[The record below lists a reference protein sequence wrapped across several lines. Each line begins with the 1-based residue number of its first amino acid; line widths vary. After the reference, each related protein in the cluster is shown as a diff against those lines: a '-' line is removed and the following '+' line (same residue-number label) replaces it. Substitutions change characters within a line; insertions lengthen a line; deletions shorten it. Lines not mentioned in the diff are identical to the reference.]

1 MIYEPWLRNSCDYA
15 SRHPKPLPNLK
26 KLTKVDKEELGVK
39 DEVEGSTFEV
49 NRVIIENEDNV
60 VTREDIVEQT
70 SADSD
75 LSVVLKDVC
84 EGRMSEKTKKNSYGN
99 SFEELSPYNGI
110 LLKGARIV
118 VPPTLIEKI
127 LQLSH
132 ESHDLG
138 TTKTIP

>member
-1 MIYEPWLRNSCDYA
+1 M
-15 SRHPKPLPNLK
+15 
-26 KLTKVDKEELGVK
+26 
-39 DEVEGSTFEV
+39 
-49 NRVIIENEDNV
+49 IIENEDNV